1 MIQVFKDLIGFLL
14 YHLKK
19 YYKLIAIDLS
29 KQQKLNADSKA
40 MQQNERDGIT
50 NVFITEE
57 AKQTILDFSQ
67 RKDFSQLNKLKSGIK
82 YGTKVTLKFSSNIVR
97 DSNEDNNFPH
107 RLFRSYQTIKNL
119 TALNRTNRSISR

>member
-1 MIQVFKDLIGFLL
+1 MTNIKCWFKSNAT
-14 YHLKK
+14 KWTRW
-19 YYKLIAIDLS
+19 YY
-29 KQQKLNADSKA
+29 
-40 MQQNERDGIT
+40 T